1 MCSEHVIEVNNIQK
15 AFGTKKVVCSVSLA
29 VSKGEIF
36 ALLGPNGAGKTTL
49 LKMMTTLL
57 RPDSGTITLNG
68 FNTLTQS
75 RQVRQ
80 QFSVTNQTAA
90 IDQDLSARENLRL
103 FGRLNGLS
111 AKASRTRANE
121 LLTDFDLNRSADQT
135 LATFSGGM
143 RRWLDLAVSL
153 VGKPRILF
161 LDEPTTGLDPRTRTQ
176 MWHAIQ
182 KLVADGSTVFL
193 TTQYLEEADQYADRI
208 ALIDHGQLI
217 ASGTPSELKA
227 QVGGQQLQLT
237 VANQQ
242 QVTQAQTICETV
254 LQQPV
259 RVADQ
264 TIIGPLVHDDMAD
277 ITAILNQCQLAGIT
291 ISDLQLTAPSL
302 DDVFLKMT
310 VGKN

>member
-1 MCSEHVIEVNNIQK
+1 M
-15 AFGTKKVVCSVSLA
+15 
-29 VSKGEIF
+29 
-36 ALLGPNGAGKTTL
+36 
-49 LKMMTTLL
+49 
-57 RPDSGTITLNG
+57 
-68 FNTLTQS
+68 
-75 RQVRQ
+75 
-80 QFSVTNQTAA
+80 
-90 IDQDLSARENLRL
+90 DQ
-103 FGRLNGLS
+103 
-111 AKASRTRANE
+111 
-121 LLTDFDLNRSADQT
+121 SADQT

-143 RRWLDLAVSL
+143 RRRLDLAVSL

-161 LDEPTTGLDPRTRTQ
+161 LDEPTTDLDPRAQTQ

-182 KLVADGSTVFL
+182 KLVAVGSTIFL
-193 TTQYLEEADQYADRI
+193 TTQYLEEADRI

-259 RVADQ
+259 RVTDQ
-264 TIIGPLVHDDMAD
+264 TIIGPLVHDDMGV

>member
-15 AFGTKKVVCSVSLA
+15 AFATKKVVRSVSLA

-36 ALLGPNGAGKTTL
+36 ALLGPNVAGKTTL

-68 FNTLTQS
+68 FDTITQS

-121 LLTDFDLNRSADQT
+121 LLTDFDLNQSADQT

-143 RRWLDLAVSL
+143 RRRLDLAVSL

-193 TTQYLEEADQYADRI
+193 TTQYLEEVDQYADQI

-237 VANQQ
+237 IANQQ

-259 RVADQ
+259 RVTDQ
-264 TIIGPLVHDDMAD
+264 TIIGPLVHDDMGV

>member
-15 AFGTKKVVCSVSLA
+15 AFATKKVVRSVSLA

-36 ALLGPNGAGKTTL
+36 ALLGPNVAGKTTL

-68 FNTLTQS
+68 FDTITQS

-121 LLTDFDLNRSADQT
+121 LLTDFDLNQSADQT

-143 RRWLDLAVSL
+143 RRRLDLAVSL
-153 VGKPRILF
+153 VGKPRMLF

-182 KLVADGSTVFL
+182 KLVEDGSTVFL
-193 TTQYLEEADQYADRI
+193 RTQYLEEVDQYADQI

-227 QVGGQQLQLT
+227 QVGGQQLT

-259 RVADQ
+259 RVTDQ
-264 TIIGPLVHDDMAD
+264 TIIGPLVHDDMGV

-302 DDVFLKMT
+302 DDVFLIMT
-310 VGKN
+310 VGKY

>member
-15 AFGTKKVVCSVSLA
+15 AFGTKKVVRSVSLPI
-29 VSKGEIF
+29 SKGEIF

-68 FNTLTQS
+68 FDTITQS

-111 AKASRTRANE
+111 AKVSRTRANE
-121 LLTDFDLNRSADQT
+121 LLTDFDLDQSADQT

-143 RRWLDLAVSL
+143 RRRLDLAVSL

-182 KLVADGSTVFL
+182 KLVADGSTIFL

-237 VANQQ
+237 LANQQ
-242 QVTQAQTICETV
+242 QVTQAQTIYETV

-259 RVADQ
+259 RVTDQ
-264 TIIGPLVHDDMAD
+264 TIIGPLVHDDMGV

>member
-15 AFGTKKVVCSVSLA
+15 AFGTKKVVRSVSLA

-68 FNTLTQS
+68 FDTITQS

-121 LLTDFDLNRSADQT
+121 LLTDFDLDQSADQT

-143 RRWLDLAVSL
+143 RRRLDLAVSL

-176 MWHAIQ
+176 MWHVIQ

-227 QVGGQQLQLT
+227 QVGGQQLT

-242 QVTQAQTICETV
+242 QVAQVQTICETV

-259 RVADQ
+259 RVTDQ
-264 TIIGPLVHDDMAD
+264 TIIVPLVHDDMCV

>member
-1 MCSEHVIEVNNIQK
+1 
-15 AFGTKKVVCSVSLA
+15 
-29 VSKGEIF
+29 
-36 ALLGPNGAGKTTL
+36 
-49 LKMMTTLL
+49 
-57 RPDSGTITLNG
+57 
-68 FNTLTQS
+68 
-75 RQVRQ
+75 
-80 QFSVTNQTAA
+80 
-90 IDQDLSARENLRL
+90 
-103 FGRLNGLS
+103 
-111 AKASRTRANE
+111 
-121 LLTDFDLNRSADQT
+121 
-135 LATFSGGM
+135 
-143 RRWLDLAVSL
+143 
-153 VGKPRILF
+153 
-161 LDEPTTGLDPRTRTQ
+161 

-227 QVGGQQLQLT
+227 QVGGQQLT

-259 RVADQ
+259 RVTDQ
-264 TIIGPLVHDDMAD
+264 TIIGPLVHDDMGV
-277 ITAILNQCQLAGIT
+277 ITAILNQCQLADIT

>member
-15 AFGTKKVVCSVSLA
+15 AFATKKVVLSVSLA

-36 ALLGPNGAGKTTL
+36 ALLGPNVAEKTTL

-68 FNTLTQS
+68 FDTITQS

-121 LLTDFDLNRSADQT
+121 LLTDFDLDQSADQT

-143 RRWLDLAVSL
+143 RRRLDLAVSL

-193 TTQYLEEADQYADRI
+193 TTQYLEEVDQYADQI

-237 VANQQ
+237 IANQQ

-259 RVADQ
+259 RVTDQ
-264 TIIGPLVHDDMAD
+264 TIIGPLVHDDMGV

>member
-15 AFGTKKVVCSVSLA
+15 AFATKKVVLSVSLA

-36 ALLGPNGAGKTTL
+36 ALLGPNVAGKTTL

-68 FNTLTQS
+68 FDTITQS

-121 LLTDFDLNRSADQT
+121 LLTDFDLNQSADQT

-143 RRWLDLAVSL
+143 RRRLDLAVSL

-193 TTQYLEEADQYADRI
+193 TTQYLEEVDQYADQI

-237 VANQQ
+237 IANQQ
-242 QVTQAQTICETV
+242 QVTQLRRFARPFCNS
-254 LQQPV
+254 
-259 RVADQ
+259 R
-264 TIIGPLVHDDMAD
+264 
-277 ITAILNQCQLAGIT
+277 
-291 ISDLQLTAPSL
+291 
-302 DDVFLKMT
+302 
-310 VGKN
+310 

>member
-15 AFGTKKVVCSVSLA
+15 AFGTKKVVRSVSLA

-68 FNTLTQS
+68 FDTITQS

-121 LLTDFDLNRSADQT
+121 LLTDFDLDQSADQT

-143 RRWLDLAVSL
+143 RRRLDLAVSL

-182 KLVADGSTVFL
+182 KLVADGSTIFL

-227 QVGGQQLQLT
+227 QVGGQQLT

-259 RVADQ
+259 RVTDQ
-264 TIIGPLVHDDMAD
+264 TIIGPLVHDDMGV

>member
-15 AFGTKKVVCSVSLA
+15 AFATKKVVRSVSLA

-36 ALLGPNGAGKTTL
+36 ALLGPNVAGKTTL

-68 FNTLTQS
+68 FDTITQS

-111 AKASRTRANE
+111 AKASRPRANE
-121 LLTDFDLNRSADQT
+121 LLTDFDLNQSADQT

-143 RRWLDLAVSL
+143 RRRLDLAVSL
-153 VGKPRILF
+153 VGKPRMLF

-193 TTQYLEEADQYADRI
+193 TTQYLEEVDQYADQI

-237 VANQQ
+237 IANQQ

-259 RVADQ
+259 RVTDQ
-264 TIIGPLVHDDMAD
+264 TIIGPLVHDDMGV

>member
-1 MCSEHVIEVNNIQK
+1 M
-15 AFGTKKVVCSVSLA
+15 
-29 VSKGEIF
+29 
-36 ALLGPNGAGKTTL
+36 
-49 LKMMTTLL
+49 
-57 RPDSGTITLNG
+57 
-68 FNTLTQS
+68 
-75 RQVRQ
+75 RQ

-121 LLTDFDLNRSADQT
+121 LLTDFDLDQSADQT

-143 RRWLDLAVSL
+143 RRRLDLAVSL

-182 KLVADGSTVFL
+182 KLVADGSTIFL

-227 QVGGQQLQLT
+227 QVGGQQLT

-242 QVTQAQTICETV
+242 QVAQVQTICETV

-259 RVADQ
+259 RVTDQ
-264 TIIGPLVHDDMAD
+264 TIIGPLVHDDMGV

>member
-15 AFGTKKVVCSVSLA
+15 AFATKKVVRSVSLA

-36 ALLGPNGAGKTTL
+36 ALLGPNVAGKTTL

-68 FNTLTQS
+68 FDTITQS

-111 AKASRTRANE
+111 AEASRTRANE
-121 LLTDFDLNRSADQT
+121 LLTDFDLNQSADQT

-143 RRWLDLAVSL
+143 RRRLDLAVSL

-227 QVGGQQLQLT
+227 QVGGQQLT

-259 RVADQ
+259 RVTDQ
-264 TIIGPLVHDDMAD
+264 TIIGPLVHDDMGV

>member
-15 AFGTKKVVCSVSLA
+15 AFGTKKVVRSVSLA

-36 ALLGPNGAGKTTL
+36 ALLGPNGAGKKTL

-68 FNTLTQS
+68 FDTITQS

-121 LLTDFDLNRSADQT
+121 LLTDFDLDQSADQT

-143 RRWLDLAVSL
+143 RRRLDLAVSL

-182 KLVADGSTVFL
+182 KLVADGSTIFL

-259 RVADQ
+259 RVTDQ
-264 TIIGPLVHDDMAD
+264 TIIGPLVHDDMGV

>member
-1 MCSEHVIEVNNIQK
+1 
-15 AFGTKKVVCSVSLA
+15 
-29 VSKGEIF
+29 
-36 ALLGPNGAGKTTL
+36 
-49 LKMMTTLL
+49 
-57 RPDSGTITLNG
+57 
-68 FNTLTQS
+68 
-75 RQVRQ
+75 
-80 QFSVTNQTAA
+80 
-90 IDQDLSARENLRL
+90 
-103 FGRLNGLS
+103 
-111 AKASRTRANE
+111 
-121 LLTDFDLNRSADQT
+121 
-135 LATFSGGM
+135 
-143 RRWLDLAVSL
+143 
-153 VGKPRILF
+153 
-161 LDEPTTGLDPRTRTQ
+161 

-193 TTQYLEEADQYADRI
+193 TTQYLEEVDQYADQI
-208 ALIDHGQLI
+208 ALIDHGELI
-217 ASGTPSELKA
+217 ASGTPSELKV

-237 VANQQ
+237 IANQQ

-259 RVADQ
+259 CVTDQ

>member
-15 AFGTKKVVCSVSLA
+15 AFGTKKVVRSVSLA

-36 ALLGPNGAGKTTL
+36 ALLGPNVAGKTTL

-68 FNTLTQS
+68 FDTITQS

-121 LLTDFDLNRSADQT
+121 LLTDFDLNQSADQT

-143 RRWLDLAVSL
+143 RRRLDLAVSL
-153 VGKPRILF
+153 VSKPRMLF

-193 TTQYLEEADQYADRI
+193 TTQYLEEVDQYADRI

-259 RVADQ
+259 RVTDQ
-264 TIIGPLVHDDMAD
+264 TIIGPLVHDDMGV

>member
-15 AFGTKKVVCSVSLA
+15 AFGTKKVVRSVSLA

-49 LKMMTTLL
+49 LKIMTTLL
-57 RPDSGTITLNG
+57 RPDNGTITLNG
-68 FNTLTQS
+68 FDTITQS

-121 LLTDFDLNRSADQT
+121 LLTDFDLDQSADQT

-143 RRWLDLAVSL
+143 RRRLDLAVSL

-182 KLVADGSTVFL
+182 KLVADGSTIFL

-227 QVGGQQLQLT
+227 QVGGQQLT

-242 QVTQAQTICETV
+242 QVAQVQTICETV

-259 RVADQ
+259 RVTDQ
-264 TIIGPLVHDDMAD
+264 IIIGPLVHDDMGV

-291 ISDLQLTAPSL
+291 ISDLQLTAHR
-302 DDVFLKMT
+302 
-310 VGKN
+310 

>member
-15 AFGTKKVVCSVSLA
+15 AFATKKVVRSVSLA

-36 ALLGPNGAGKTTL
+36 ALLGPNVAGKTTL

-68 FNTLTQS
+68 FDTITQS

-121 LLTDFDLNRSADQT
+121 LLTDFDLNQSADQT

-143 RRWLDLAVSL
+143 RRRLDLAVSL
-153 VGKPRILF
+153 VGKPRMLF

-193 TTQYLEEADQYADRI
+193 TTQYLEEVDQYADQI

-237 VANQQ
+237 IANQQ

-259 RVADQ
+259 RVTDQ
-264 TIIGPLVHDDMAD
+264 TIIGPLVHDDMGV

>member
-15 AFGTKKVVCSVSLA
+15 AFGTKKVVRSVSLA

-68 FNTLTQS
+68 FDTITQS

-121 LLTDFDLNRSADQT
+121 LLTDFDLNQSADQT

-143 RRWLDLAVSL
+143 RRRLDLAVSL

-227 QVGGQQLQLT
+227 QVGGQQLT

-259 RVADQ
+259 RVTDQ
-264 TIIGPLVHDDMAD
+264 TIIGPLVHDDMGV

>member
-15 AFGTKKVVCSVSLA
+15 AFATKKVVLSVSLA

-36 ALLGPNGAGKTTL
+36 ALLGPNVAGKTTL

-68 FNTLTQS
+68 FDT
-75 RQVRQ
+75 
-80 QFSVTNQTAA
+80 
-90 IDQDLSARENLRL
+90 ISARENLRL

-121 LLTDFDLNRSADQT
+121 LLTDFDLNQSADQT

-143 RRWLDLAVSL
+143 RRRLDLAVSL

-193 TTQYLEEADQYADRI
+193 TTQYLEEVDQYADQI

-237 VANQQ
+237 IANQQ

-259 RVADQ
+259 RVTDQ